1 MAKPFL
7 KPGKIVVMLN
17 GRFAGHK
24 AVIVKSMDGTN
35 GHRKYGHCIVAGID
49 KAPQKILKCMTKRQ
63 IMRRSTIKPFVKVVN
78 WNHIMPTRYSFDL
91 ATLPKVLDSEK
102 LDAGKRVGGKVK
114 KQVQNIFQTRFRAG
128 KNKWFFSRLRF

>member
-24 AVIVKSMDGTN
+24 AVIVKSIDAAK
-35 GHRKYGHCIVAGID
+35 GHRNYGHCIVAGID
-49 KAPQKILKCMTKRQ
+49 RAPKKILKCMTKRQ
-63 IMRRSTIKPFVKVVN
+63 IMRRSTIKPFVKIVN

-91 ATLPKVLDSEK
+91 ATLPKVLNTDK
-102 LDAGKRVGGKVK
+102 LDAGKRVGGQVK
-114 KQVQNIFQTRFRAG
+114 KQVQNIFQNRFRSG